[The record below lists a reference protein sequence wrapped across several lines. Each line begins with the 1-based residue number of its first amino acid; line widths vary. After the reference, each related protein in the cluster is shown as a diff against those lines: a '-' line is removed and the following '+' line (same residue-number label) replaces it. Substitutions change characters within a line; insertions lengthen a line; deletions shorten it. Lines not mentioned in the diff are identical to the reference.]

1 MNEANN
7 EIDILIDKI
16 EFDQATDKDV
26 TMLKKWK
33 LYRISLKKLDASD
46 INVIFPTKPELS

>member
-1 MNEANN
+1 MVYGRANNFQNQQIKESLLNEANN

-26 TMLKKWK
+26 TM
-33 LYRISLKKLDASD
+33 
-46 INVIFPTKPELS
+46 

>member
-7 EIDILIDKI
+7 EIDIFIDKI
-16 EFDQATDKDV
+16 ESDEATDEDV

-33 LYRISLKKLDASD
+33 LYRISLKKLDALD